1 MKKLFLIFNLFLVSC
16 ISLYLESGSEYLDLK
31 GINNEIKLL
40 NSEEVK
46 NSSFGYGFGGGFYKP
61 GKVFLRL
68 LFQQN
73 KFISDNRLNRFYIQT
88 GILDGGVNL
97 LNSDI
102 LGIYPIVGIGTSF
115 QELILE
121 GKSYRN
127 YVYPV
132 IKGGFEF
139 NINLTREMP
148 GIFTLYL
155 RMEGI
160 YSSGYFL
167 DRPLFSDFII
177 SNPLKGINFSLG
189 FSMGYYKED

>member
-1 MKKLFLIFNLFLVSC
+1 MKKLIIVLNLFLVSC

-46 NSSFGYGFGGGFYKP
+46 NYSFGYGFGGGFYKP

-73 KFISDNRLNRFYIQT
+73 KFVSDNKLNRFYIQT
-88 GILDGGVNL
+88 GILDGGANL
-97 LNSDI
+97 LKSDI

-132 IKGGFEF
+132 IKGGVEF

-148 GIFTLYL
+148 G
-155 RMEGI
+155 
-160 YSSGYFL
+160 
-167 DRPLFSDFII
+167 
-177 SNPLKGINFSLG
+177 
-189 FSMGYYKED
+189 